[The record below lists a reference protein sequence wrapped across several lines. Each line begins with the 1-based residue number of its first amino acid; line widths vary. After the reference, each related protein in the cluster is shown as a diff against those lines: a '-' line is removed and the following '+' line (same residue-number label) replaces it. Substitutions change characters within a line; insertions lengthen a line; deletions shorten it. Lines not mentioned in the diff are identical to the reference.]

1 MPDHLC
7 SASMDVDLRHLRY
20 FLAVAEDGGFSAA
33 GRRLHVAQPTLTRC
47 VRSLEDA
54 LGVRLFDR
62 TTRRTQLTA
71 KGQRLRDELV
81 PVLRQLQT
89 TLDGIR
95 VGEQL
100 RLGFSWGLPD
110 GLSLMAAS
118 FAQEAGVRV
127 EFVRCDTPLAGLDT
141 GAADLALLRGD
152 SLPRQLRGVFLY
164 EETRVAAVPRHW
176 ALAERDELA
185 WEELADWPLI
195 VNSVSGV
202 TFPHMWPAERRPVVG
217 AECSNYDEW
226 LEKVAAGLGIGTA
239 PEDSTRRYH
248 HPAVRFIPLRDAPTV
263 RLHLAYPSHGSHP
276 QAPRFAETVWDDVRT
291 GQLSRT
297 DPRAAAHGTG
307 RAPASGGAQL

>member
-1 MPDHLC
+1 MPNHLC
-7 SASMDVDLRHLRY
+7 SVGMDVDLRHLRY

-71 KGQRLRDELV
+71 KGRQLHDELV
-81 PVLRQLQT
+81 PVLRKLQA

-110 GLSLMAAS
+110 GLSLMATS
-118 FAQEAGVRV
+118 FAEEADVRV

-141 GAADLALLRGD
+141 GAVDLALLRGD
-152 SLPRQLRGVFLY
+152 SLPGHLRGVFLY
-164 EETRVAAVPRHW
+164 EEKRVAAVPGHW

-195 VNSVSGV
+195 VNKVSGV
-202 TFPHMWPAERRPVVG
+202 TFPHMWAAERRPVLG

-226 LEKVAAGLGIGTA
+226 LEKVAAGFGIGTA

-263 RLHLAYPSHGSHP
+263 RLHLAYPSHGFHP
-276 QAPRFAETVWDDVRT
+276 QAPRFAETVWDGVSKGR
-291 GQLSRT
+291 LSHAG
-297 DPRAAAHGTG
+297 PRAAA
-307 RAPASGGAQL
+307 RGGSR

>member
-1 MPDHLC
+1 
-7 SASMDVDLRHLRY
+7 MDVDLRHLRY

-71 KGQRLRDELV
+71 KGRRLHDELV
-81 PVLRQLQT
+81 PVLRKLEA

-118 FAQEAGVRV
+118 FAEEAGVRV

-141 GAADLALLRGD
+141 GAVDLALLRGD
-152 SLPRQLRGVFLY
+152 SLPRHLRSVFLY
-164 EETRVAAVPRHW
+164 EERRVAAVPGHW

-195 VNSVSGV
+195 VNTVSGV
-202 TFPHMWPAERRPVVG
+202 TVPHMWAAERRPVLG

-248 HPAVRFIPLRDAPTV
+248 HPSVRFIPLRDAPTV
-263 RLHLAYPSHGSHP
+263 RLHLAYPAHGSHP
-276 QAPRFAETVWDDVRT
+276 QAPRFAETVWADAST
-291 GQLSRT
+291 GRLSRT
-297 DPRAAAHGTG
+297 DPRAVAHGAG
-307 RAPASGGAQL
+307 RSTASGGAQL

>member
-1 MPDHLC
+1 MSNRLC
-7 SASMDVDLRHLRY
+7 SAGMDVDLRHLRY

-71 KGQRLRDELV
+71 KGRQLYDELV
-81 PVLRQLQT
+81 PVLRKLQA
-89 TLDGIR
+89 TLDCIR

-118 FAQEAGVRV
+118 FAEEAGVRV

-141 GAADLALLRGD
+141 GAVDLALLRGD
-152 SLPRQLRGVFLY
+152 SLAGHLRGVFLY
-164 EETRVAAVPRHW
+164 EERRVAAVPGHW

-195 VNSVSGV
+195 VNTVSGV
-202 TFPHMWPAERRPVVG
+202 TFPHMWAAERRPVLG

-276 QAPRFAETVWDDVRT
+276 QAQKFAETVWDGVIKGR
-291 GQLSRT
+291 LSRA
-297 DPRAAAHGTG
+297 DPRAAA
-307 RAPASGGAQL
+307 RGGFR